1 MNVSHVRIELVLSFK
16 WAFLAAKTLT
26 SSATGDHAPEL
37 FGWPVDCVV
46 MTPQVVFP
54 REGLFAIWLVTADL
68 PQVSRLLAVAEEH
81 VIILA
86 RAR

>member
-1 MNVSHVRIELVLSFK
+1 MNVSHVRIELVLSLE
-16 WAFLAAKTLT
+16 WTFLAAKAFTA
-26 SSATGDHAPEL
+26 SATGDHAPEL
-37 FGWPVDCVV
+37 FFWPVDCVV

-54 REGLFAIWLVTADL
+54 CEGLVATWLVTADL
-68 PQVSRLLAVAEEH
+68 PKVSRLVAAAEEH